1 MRLDRH
7 HLEVTKVTLH
17 EHMSTPR
24 ISDTL
29 IAMLRDMDPRRS
41 LVARIIWLMI
51 ALAASFAI
59 AASIW
64 AGRVAREI
72 VLQQHVRRLALE
84 TDQLASDLGQAVG
97 ARLDALRA
105 TGNPASAAGVFE
117 RLTETYPDLGWVAVA
132 DAEGTVLATDASLA
146 VGGSVRGEP
155 WFSGGLN
162 GPWIGVI
169 RGTPRAGRTPLLG
182 DLSAPVMDGSGRVVA
197 VIAAHLNWH
206 WAPNDVQRL
215 NDTLNPR
222 GSAQTLVLDGTG
234 KVLVGPDA
242 LLGKRWEGVAL
253 KEPPPIEPDSIEPD
267 SIAGPAGPGP
277 AESGPAAAARSKS
290 SATPLF
296 ERLPDGAMVVVA
308 RAPMSVGARYPT
320 LGWQVQLSESREHV
334 YQRANA
340 LAIRILWISVCLGTA
355 TALIGALGARRLT
368 DRLRRLTRSAAAVG
382 RNEMAR
388 IEVPKGR
395 DEVAQLAAA
404 FAEILDALRQE
415 RTELLTLSGELER
428 RVAVRTREV
437 ERLAEESRYAA
448 VVRERLKIARDLHDT
463 LAHSMMAML
472 SEVRL
477 LRKLQVHDP
486 DSLREELARAEEVA
500 HEGLNEAR
508 TAITQMRVNAVR
520 DTGLGAALRT
530 AFDRFIDRTALSGE
544 FTADPDAAGFGDE
557 RAETLF
563 RMAEEAMR
571 NIERHAM
578 ASHASLALR
587 TLDGT
592 QLQLRIEDDGI
603 GFDPAAPH
611 QGHYGII
618 GLHEQAQLIGAH
630 LLIDSAP
637 SRGTTLTVTLRMT
650 PEEL

>member
-7 HLEVTKVTLH
+7 YLEVTKVTLD
-17 EHMSTPR
+17 ELMSKPR
-24 ISDTL
+24 LSDSL
-29 IAMLRDMDPRRS
+29 IAVLRDMDPRRS

-64 AGRVAREI
+64 AGRVARDI

-84 TDQLASDLGQAVG
+84 TDQLASDLGQAVS

-105 TGNPASAAGVFE
+105 AGNPASAAGVFE
-117 RLTETYPDLGWVAVA
+117 RLAGAYPDLGWIAVT
-132 DAEGTVLATDASLA
+132 DAGGTVLAAKESNLVGSSVTDQ
-146 VGGSVRGEP
+146 P
-155 WFSGGLN
+155 WFSSGLE

-169 RGTPRAGRTPLLG
+169 QGTPHTGGTTPLLG
-182 DLSAPVMDGSGRVVA
+182 DLSAPITDASGRVLG

-222 GSAQTLVLDGTG
+222 GSAQTLVLDGAA

-253 KEPPPIEPDSIEPD
+253 KEPPPIEPDSIET
-267 SIAGPAGPGP
+267 
-277 AESGPAAAARSKS
+277 GPAAEAPSKP

-296 ERLPDGAMVVVA
+296 ERLPGGAMVVVA
-308 RAPMSVGARYPT
+308 RAPMSVGARHPT
-320 LGWQVQLSESREHV
+320 LGWQVQLSETREHV

-340 LAIRILWISVCLGTA
+340 LAIRILWISICLATA
-355 TALIGALGARRLT
+355 TALIGALGARHLT
-368 DRLRRLTRSAAAVG
+368 NRLRRLTRSAAAVG

-477 LRKLQVHDP
+477 LRKLQLHDP

-530 AFDRFIDRTALSGE
+530 AFDRFIDRTALRGE

-578 ASHASLALR
+578 ASHASLALK
-587 TLDGT
+587 TVDGA

-618 GLHEQAQLIGAH
+618 GLHEQAQLIGAR

>member
-1 MRLDRH
+1 
-7 HLEVTKVTLH
+7 
-17 EHMSTPR
+17 MSTPHFSNSV
-24 ISDTL
+24 ITV
-29 IAMLRDMDPRRS
+29 LRDMDPRRS
-41 LVARIIWLMI
+41 LVAGIIWLMI

-59 AASIW
+59 AASLW

-84 TDQLASDLGQAVG
+84 TDQLASDLGQAVS

-105 TGNPASAAGVFE
+105 ARDPAHPAEVFDHLAE
-117 RLTETYPDLGWVAVA
+117 SYPDLGWIAATDAV
-132 DAEGTVLATDASLA
+132 GTVLAVNGGLAAKEGLA
-146 VGGSVRGEP
+146 VGSSVSAKA
-155 WFSGGLN
+155 WFHQGLK
-162 GPWIGVI
+162 GPWIGAI
-169 RGTPRAGRTPLLG
+169 EGTPRSGGTPHSGGTPLLG
-182 DLSAPVMDGSGRVVA
+182 DFSAPVMDGSGRVVG

-206 WAPNDVQRL
+206 WASSDVQRL

-222 GSAQTLVLDGTG
+222 GPAQTLVLDGAAT
-234 KVLVGPDA
+234 VLVGPDA
-242 LLGKRWEGVAL
+242 LLGRRWDGVAL
-253 KEPPPIEPDSIEPD
+253 AEPPPIEPAPAAEPL
-267 SIAGPAGPGP
+267 SVEA
-277 AESGPAAAARSKS
+277 SGPPR
-290 SATPLF
+290 F
-296 ERLPDGAMVVVA
+296 ERLPDGATVLVA
-308 RAPMSVGARYPT
+308 RAPMSVSPHHPA
-320 LGWQVQLSESREHV
+320 LGWQVQLSESKEHV

-340 LAIRILWISVCLGTA
+340 LAIRILWISICLGAA
-355 TALIGALGARRLT
+355 TALIGALSARHLT
-368 DRLRRLTRSAAAVG
+368 NRLRRLTRSAAAVG

-388 IEVPKGR
+388 IEVPRGR

-404 FAEILDALRQE
+404 FAEILDALRKE

-486 DSLREELARAEEVA
+486 NSLREELARAEEVA
-500 HEGLNEAR
+500 HDGLNEAR
-508 TAITQMRVNAVR
+508 TAIAQMRVNAVR

-530 AFDRFIDRTALSGE
+530 AFDRFVDRSALSGE
-544 FTADPDAAGFGDE
+544 FSADPVAAGFGDE

-563 RMAEEAMR
+563 RMAEEALR

-578 ASHASLALR
+578 ATRAAVSLR
-587 TLDGT
+587 TIEAT
-592 QLQLRIEDDGI
+592 QLQLCIEDDGV
-603 GFDPAAPH
+603 GFDPAIPR
-611 QGHYGII
+611 QGHYGLV
-618 GLHEQAQLIGAH
+618 GLHEQAHLIGA
-630 LLIDSAP
+630 LLTIDSSP
-637 SRGTTLTVTLRMT
+637 GRGTVLTITLRMT

>member
-1 MRLDRH
+1 
-7 HLEVTKVTLH
+7 
-17 EHMSTPR
+17 MSTLR
-24 ISDTL
+24 LSNSL
-29 IAMLRDMDPRRS
+29 IALLRDMDPRRS

-64 AGRVAREI
+64 AGRVARDI

-84 TDQLASDLGQAVG
+84 TDQLASDLGQAVS

-105 TGNPASAAGVFE
+105 AGNPASAAGVFE
-117 RLTETYPDLGWVAVA
+117 RLAGAYPDLGWIAVA
-132 DAEGTVLATDASLA
+132 DAGGTVLAAKESSLVGSNVTDQ
-146 VGGSVRGEP
+146 P
-155 WFSGGLN
+155 WFSSGLE

-169 RGTPRAGRTPLLG
+169 QGTLRTGGTTPLLG
-182 DLSAPVMDGSGRVVA
+182 DMSAPITDASGRVLG

-215 NDTLNPR
+215 NDALNPH
-222 GSAQTLVLDGTG
+222 GSAQTLVLDGAA

-253 KEPPPIEPDSIEPD
+253 KEPPPIEPDSIE
-267 SIAGPAGPGP
+267 
-277 AESGPAAAARSKS
+277 SGPAAEAPSKP

-308 RAPMSVGARYPT
+308 RAPMSVGARHPT
-320 LGWQVQLSESREHV
+320 LGWQVQLSETREHV

-340 LAIRILWISVCLGTA
+340 LAIRILWISICLATA
-355 TALIGALGARRLT
+355 TALIGALGARHLT
-368 DRLRRLTRSAAAVG
+368 NRLRRLTRSAAAVG

-448 VVRERLKIARDLHDT
+448 IVRERLKIARDLHDT

-530 AFDRFIDRTALSGE
+530 AFDRFIDRTALRGE

-571 NIERHAM
+571 NIERHAI
-578 ASHASLALR
+578 ASQASLALK
-587 TLDGT
+587 TVDGT

-603 GFDPAAPH
+603 GFDPATPH

-637 SRGTTLTVTLRMT
+637 GRGTTLIVTLRMP

>member
-1 MRLDRH
+1 MNTLRL
-7 HLEVTKVTLH
+7 
-17 EHMSTPR
+17 SN
-24 ISDTL
+24 SL
-29 IAMLRDMDPRRS
+29 IALLRDMDPRRS

-84 TDQLASDLGQAVG
+84 TDQLASDLGQAAS

-105 TGNPASAAGVFE
+105 AGNPASAAGVFE
-117 RLTETYPDLGWVAVA
+117 RLAGAYPDLGWIAVT
-132 DAEGTVLATDASLA
+132 DAGGTVLAAKESSLVGSNVTDQ
-146 VGGSVRGEP
+146 P
-155 WFSGGLN
+155 WFSSGLE

-169 RGTPRAGRTPLLG
+169 QGTPRTGGTTPLLG
-182 DLSAPVMDGSGRVVA
+182 DLSAPITDASGRVLG

-215 NDTLNPR
+215 NDALNPR
-222 GSAQTLVLDGTG
+222 GSAQTLVLDGTA

-253 KEPPPIEPDSIEPD
+253 KEPPPIEPDSIE
-267 SIAGPAGPGP
+267 
-277 AESGPAAAARSKS
+277 SGPAAETPSKP

-308 RAPMSVGARYPT
+308 RAPMSVGSRQPT
-320 LGWQVQLSESREHV
+320 LGWQVQLSETREHV

-340 LAIRILWISVCLGTA
+340 LAIRILWISICLGAA
-355 TALIGALGARRLT
+355 TALIGALGARHLT
-368 DRLRRLTRSAAAVG
+368 NRLRRLTRSAAAVG

-415 RTELLTLSGELER
+415 RTELLTLSSELER

-530 AFDRFIDRTALSGE
+530 AFDRFIDRTALRGE

-578 ASHASLALR
+578 ASHASL
-587 TLDGT
+587 TLKTIDGT
-592 QLQLRIEDDGI
+592 HLQLSIEDDGI
-603 GFDPAAPH
+603 GFDPATPH

-637 SRGTTLTVTLRMT
+637 GRGTTLIVTLRMT